1 MMVGSSVR
9 TLGLVL
15 ALGGC
20 SFFLVKGPPNEYVPA
35 TVQCTDS
42 DVVPSIDAVGG
53 VFAIAGAVGGEFVT
67 QLTDHKVDHYELFYA
82 LPLVVAGIVYLVASS
97 HGTEKVTSC
106 RAAKEGESVGC
117 DGCPA
122 RVP

>member
-1 MMVGSSVR
+1 M
-9 TLGLVL
+9 GLAL

-42 DVVPSIDAVGG
+42 DVIPSIDAAGG

-67 QLTDHKVDHYELFYA
+67 RLTDHKVEHYELFYA
-82 LPLVVAGIVYLVASS
+82 LPLVVAGIVYLVASGR
-97 HGTEKVTSC
+97 GTEKVQNC
-106 RAAKEGESVGC
+106 RAAREGESVGC